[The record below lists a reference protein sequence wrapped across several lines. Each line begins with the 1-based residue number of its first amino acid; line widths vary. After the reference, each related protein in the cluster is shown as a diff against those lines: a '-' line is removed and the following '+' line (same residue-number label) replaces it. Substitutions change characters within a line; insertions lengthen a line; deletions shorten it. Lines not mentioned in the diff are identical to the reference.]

1 MGIVEK
7 EQGKGKEKENY
18 KDQNIEKS
26 EAHGIIERERDI

>member
-7 EQGKGKEKENY
+7 EQGKEKENY